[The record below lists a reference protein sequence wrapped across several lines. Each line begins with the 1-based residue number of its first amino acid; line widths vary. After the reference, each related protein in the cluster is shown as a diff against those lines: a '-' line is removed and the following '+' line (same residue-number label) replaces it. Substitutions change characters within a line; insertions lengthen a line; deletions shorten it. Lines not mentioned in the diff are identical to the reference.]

1 MTTSAQLGVA
11 RQSVQLR
18 INETK
23 PKVRNLENLASGGA
37 SWNQID
43 NSWGKV
49 NSELNSQLSE
59 LDNLQ
64 KQNAG
69 LNGDPGQT
77 RVTTL
82 ITKNKVEV
90 TTMQTT
96 MNGVQTEAFSNTKK
110 TSVRENITKDSSG
123 TIVSNEQTYTRE
135 TARYT
140 TPSIDDSE
148 IIKQTEGEATK
159 LAPVLDSLNKPT
171 NARTTPLSGGSNQ
184 ELGDL
189 KGSGSTAT
197 VGGGSAVKKV
207 GQTQTT
213 AVSSSTGSAV
223 TPLSGDNNNSGGSNN
238 VQVAPGDDALS
249 TNRNSV
255 GNAINADGV
264 EGRTSVAAEFLKP
277 IKASPNPL
285 LGLASQTYS
294 FSIYMMNRTEYVQ
307 FLGTDKKTLPTR
319 QLILQSG
326 GAKPEERNKYFDLDF
341 YIENVE
347 FQTVIN
353 SQGSGSP
360 HNVTNLTFDIMEPQ
374 GITFLERLKKAT
386 TDHVQDKNVN
396 INAQT
401 YLMVLR
407 FYGYDEFGNLV
418 TKRDASDGELET
430 TSDPEALVEKFIPF
444 QFNDIKYK
452 VNNKAVVYSC
462 SCATPQNQIGYS
474 TMRGSIPFNFQLS
487 ASSVKKLLN
496 GNSEL
501 QPLVPLVTRTSVKKP
516 SFTEFGDATTINVQ
530 EDVTTSVAQQRAGKV
545 GLADRTVTSG
555 LCDALNEHQKQVAKK
570 NGSIPDEYII
580 EIEDVPGLIDAKMK
594 KQGKTKKESTPMQM
608 SSSPNDQKNM
618 EKQALDKATKEY
630 SISAGTQIV
639 QLIDQVMKNSTYITA
654 QQTIAFDEITNKEI
668 RNPPVQTVMWYK
680 ITQAASP
687 IAYDPIRQD
696 YAYQIIYR
704 ISRYQI
710 NTPRSPYFPPAMY
723 RGAHKIYNYWFTGL
737 NTEVIDF
744 DIEVKSNYVTIFG
757 KDGLIADEEVAV
769 GGDARYAEKRF
780 FQSVA
785 DSSTQ
790 GASGD
795 AGRPAA
801 QLAAR
806 LYSPAD
812 VAKADLTI
820 VGDPDFITQSELFYS
835 ASNLA
840 AFEPDGSVN
849 STSGEVLFELRFNRV
864 VDYNMATGETPV
876 NANNMDSK
884 ILGELNLAAE
894 SQVYAAVT
902 VINKFASGKFTQ
914 ELAGVA
920 RQFDNAVNS
929 PKQKQIEKNVVEE
942 EDFSDLDGA
951 LNDGVGAVR
960 PSKKVIPPGARSSR
974 QFQPNAGSDP
984 RAGNFKTAE
993 TINGSKTNTQ
1003 KKEPYSSAT
1012 VNNATTG
1019 RIAKL
1024 PTPPVQDMD
1033 DDIPEGNTP
1042 TATSSTPLVQPKPG
1056 SNTVSDDA
1064 GSQPTVRRES
1074 LFAKRAR
1081 LRREARKAR
1090 ADRISSSNGGGSGG
1104 TVISGGGGSGSSS
1117 FR

>member
-23 PKVRNLENLASGGA
+23 PKVLSLENLASGGA

-43 NSWGKV
+43 SGWNTV
-49 NSELNSQLSE
+49 NNELNNQLSE

-69 LNGDPGQT
+69 LNNDPGQT

-96 MNGVQTEAFSNTKK
+96 MNGVRTQSFKNTEKIALRDS
-110 TSVRENITKDSSG
+110 ITKDSSG
-123 TIVSNEQTYTRE
+123 EIVKREQIGSVE
-135 TARYT
+135 TARFT
-140 TPSIDDSE
+140 S
-148 IIKQTEGEATK
+148 
-159 LAPVLDSLNKPT
+159 PVTGNDQVFKTNVTQVLSSSSKPT
-171 NARTTPLSGGSNQ
+171 NAIVRELSIENQ
-184 ELGDL
+184 EQLGDL
-189 KGSGSTAT
+189 KGSGSTST
-197 VGGGSAVKKV
+197 VGGDATVRKV
-207 GQTQTT
+207 TQTQT
-213 AVSSSTGSAV
+213 S
-223 TPLSGDNNNSGGSNN
+223 PGGSTANFTSNGSN
-238 VQVAPGDDALS
+238 VQVAPGDDALQS
-249 TNRNSV
+249 NRNSTA
-255 GNAINADGV
+255 NAINADGV
-264 EGRTSVAAEFLKP
+264 EGRTTIAAEFLKP
-277 IKASPNPL
+277 IVASPNPL
-285 LGLASQTYS
+285 LGLASQTYAI
-294 FSIYMMNRTEYVQ
+294 SIYMMNRTEYVQ
-307 FLGTDKKTLPTR
+307 FLGTDKKTLPTK

-401 YLMVLR
+401 YLMVIR

-418 TKRDASDGELET
+418 TKRDASDTELET

-444 QFNDIKYK
+444 QFNDIRYK
-452 VNNKAVVYSC
+452 VNNKAVVYNC

-474 TMRGSIPFNFQLS
+474 TMRGSIPFNFQLG

-496 GNSEL
+496 GNS
-501 QPLVPLVTRTSVKKP
+501 QLVPIVPIVTRTTSQGLTGGPPNQNRV
-516 SFTEFGDATTINVQ
+516 TENVT
-530 EDVTTSVAQQRAGKV
+530 EETVTVAQQRAGKI
-545 GLADRTVTSG
+545 GLQDRTVTSG
-555 LCDALNEHQKQVAKK
+555 LCDALNEHQREIAKK

-580 EIEDVPGLIDAKMK
+580 EIEDVAGLIDAKMK
-594 KQGKTKKESTPMQM
+594 KQGKTLKEKTPMQT
-608 SSSPNDQKNM
+608 SSNPNEQKNM
-618 EKQALDKATKEY
+618 EKQFLDKETKEY
-630 SISAGTQIV
+630 SINAGTQIV
-639 QLIDQVMKNSTYITA
+639 QLIDQVLKNSTYITA

-680 ITQAASP
+680 ITQVASP
-687 IAYDPIRQD
+687 IAYDPVRQD

-723 RGAHKIYNYWFTGL
+723 RGSHKIYNYWFTGL
-737 NTEVIDF
+737 NTEVLDF
-744 DIEVKSNYVTIFG
+744 DIEVKANYVTIMG
-757 KDGLIADEEVAV
+757 KDGLVADEDISV
-769 GGDARYAEKRF
+769 GGDARYAERRF

-790 GASGD
+790 GSSGD

-812 VAKADLTI
+812 VTKADLTI
-820 VGDPDFITQSELFYS
+820 VGDPDFIQQSELFYS
-835 ASNLA
+835 ASNLD
-840 AFEPDGSVN
+840 AFETDGSVN
-849 STSGEVLFELRFNRV
+849 STAGEVLFELRFNRV
-864 VDYNMATGETPV
+864 VDYDMATGETPV
-876 NANNMDSK
+876 NANNTNSK
-884 ILGELNLAAE
+884 ITGELNLAEE

-920 RQFDNAVNS
+920 RTFDNAVNS
-929 PKQKQIEKNVVEE
+929 PKQKQIEKNEVENPG
-942 EDFSDLDGA
+942 LDAFGGA
-951 LNDGVGAVR
+951 GDSVR
-960 PSKKVIPPGARSSR
+960 PSKNVIPPGARSSR
-974 QFQPNAGSDP
+974 QFQPNAGQDP
-984 RAGNFKTAE
+984 RAGNFKTAA

-1003 KKEPYSSAT
+1003 KKDPYTSAT

-1042 TATSSTPLVQPKPG
+1042 TATASTPLVQPKPG

-1064 GSQPTVRRES
+1064 GNQSSVQRES

-1090 ADRISSSNGGGSGG
+1090 ADRIANGNSSG
-1104 TVISGGGGSGSSS
+1104 TKSPVISGGSGSGTSA